1 MPQEIHPYSVLLRP
15 LVTEKSSTLAGR
27 NHYVF
32 EVELRAKK
40 TQVKESVELVFDVN
54 VLRVNTMVVKGKR
67 RRYGRSLVKRPD
79 WKKAIVT
86 LKPGDSIELFEGV

>member
-1 MPQEIHPYSVLLRP
+1 MPQEIHPYSVLLKP
-15 LVTEKSSTLAGR
+15 LVTEKSTTLAGR
-27 NHYVF
+27 NQYVF
-32 EVELRAKK
+32 EVDLRANK

-86 LKPGDSIELFEGV
+86 LRPGDSIELFEGV

>member
-1 MPQEIHPYSVLLRP
+1 MPQEIHPYSVLLKP
-15 LVTEKSSTLAGR
+15 LVTEKSTTLAGR
-27 NHYVF
+27 NQYVF
-32 EVELRAKK
+32 EVDLRANK

>member
-1 MPQEIHPYSVLLRP
+1 MPQEIHPYSVLLKP
-15 LVTEKSSTLAGR
+15 LVTEKSTTLAGK
-27 NHYVF
+27 NQYVF
-32 EVELRAKK
+32 EVDLRANK

-54 VLRVNTMVVKGKR
+54 VLRVNTMIVKGKR

>member
-15 LVTEKSSTLAGR
+15 LVTEKSTTLAGR
-27 NHYVF
+27 NQYVF
-32 EVELRAKK
+32 EVDLRANK
-40 TQVKESVELVFDVN
+40 TQVKESVERVFDVI
-54 VLRVNTMVVKGKR
+54 VLRVITMVVIGKR

>member
-1 MPQEIHPYSVLLRP
+1 MPQEIHPYSVLLKP
-15 LVTEKSSTLAGR
+15 LVTEKSTTLAGK
-27 NHYVF
+27 NQYVF
-32 EVELRAKK
+32 EVDLRANK

>member
-15 LVTEKSSTLAGR
+15 LVTEKSTTLAGR
-27 NHYVF
+27 NQYVF
-32 EVELRAKK
+32 EVDLLANK

-54 VLRVNTMVVKGKR
+54 VLRVNSMVVKGKR

>member
-15 LVTEKSSTLAGR
+15 LVTEKSTTLAGR
-27 NHYVF
+27 NQYVF
-32 EVELRAKK
+32 EVDLRANK

-86 LKPGDSIELFEGV
+86 LKPCDYIELFEGV

>member
-15 LVTEKSSTLAGR
+15 LVTEKSTTLAGR
-27 NHYVF
+27 NQYVF
-32 EVELRAKK
+32 EVDLRANNR
-40 TQVKESVELVFDVN
+40 QVKESVELVFDVN